1 MLSEAANE
9 ARETV
14 AFVVTLDDTHEG
26 GPSEKGIF
34 GRGGDQVAVRA
45 VPLQALRSNITET
58 VRQLRELFVDV
69 VTDVES
75 LPLREVQVGFEV
87 TAGGKVALVGTSLE
101 AGGKG
106 AITLTFG
113 R

>member
-1 MLSEAANE
+1 MLSDSTDGVQ
-9 ARETV
+9 ETV
-14 AFVVTLDDTHEG
+14 TFVVTLDDTQES
-26 GPSEKGIF
+26 PSADKGIF
-34 GRGGDQVAVRA
+34 GRGSDQPAVRE

-58 VRQLRELFVDV
+58 VQQLRELFADVIRDVDG
-69 VTDVES
+69 

-87 TAGGKVALVGTSLE
+87 TATGKVALVGTSLE

-113 R
+113 Q

>member
-1 MLSEAANE
+1 M
-9 ARETV
+9 RDTV
-14 AFVVTLDDTHEG
+14 TFVVALDDAQEG
-26 GPSEKGIF
+26 RPADKGIF
-34 GRGGDQVAVRA
+34 GRGGDQLSVRE
-45 VPLQALRSNITET
+45 VPLQALRNNITET

-69 VTDVES
+69 ITDVES

-87 TAGGKVALVGTSLE
+87 TATGKIALVGTSVE
-101 AGGKG
+101 TSGKG